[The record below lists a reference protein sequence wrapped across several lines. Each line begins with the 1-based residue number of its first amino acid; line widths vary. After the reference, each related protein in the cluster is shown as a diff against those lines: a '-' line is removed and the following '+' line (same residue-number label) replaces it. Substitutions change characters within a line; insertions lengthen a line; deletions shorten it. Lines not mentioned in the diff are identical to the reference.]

1 MYIKVGEEEEEAQER
16 RGGKVGQRQ
25 KRKAY
30 ERSVSRQINT
40 TLGRNNRMGKVSLH
54 RVCAN
59 RLMKTGRPGP
69 CRTKVNDVI
78 NTLYRFQ
85 KGFVSSCYFFLFFF
99 LPPLFSFYSVR
110 FEQIRSRARKYCPS
124 CRCERGGEGKGR
136 RMVTNVNSA
145 ERRNSIVFRFVW
157 GKRGGPLYLSLL
169 HPSSI
174 EKYGGIRKN
183 RVDALFDD
191 LCLFRR

>member
-124 CRCERGGEGKGR
+124 CRCERERGGEGMVEGWGHECKLGREKKFYRLSICLGKKGWTIVPLPPSPLLDR
-136 RMVTNVNSA
+136 KI
-145 ERRNSIVFRFVW
+145 RRN
-157 GKRGGPLYLSLL
+157 P
-169 HPSSI
+169 
-174 EKYGGIRKN
+174 
-183 RVDALFDD
+183 
-191 LCLFRR
+191 